1 MARIWTR
8 MRGAPQERS
17 RAPNG
22 ANVDAGLVRQ
32 QLEKIL
38 ASPEF
43 ANASRL
49 QQFLAF
55 VVDEKLNGAETIK
68 ETALAIH
75 VFNRRPSFDP
85 SGDSVVR
92 VAAGNLRIRLRDY
105 YLSTGRDD
113 AVIVELPKG
122 SYVPLFRTNAVERGA
137 PAQREARI
145 GWKKMAS
152 IAAILLLACSA
163 AWWFAKTRTNQAF
176 SSIAVL
182 PFLNLSNNPDNEYL
196 TDGFVEEVTSGLA
209 QVDGLQV
216 VARSSA
222 FQFRGKSPD
231 IRTAGHQLGVE
242 TILEGSVHTIGGRLR
257 VSAQLVKVADGF
269 HIWSRTWEGDAG
281 DIFAIQDDLIRSVA
295 SVLRHPG
302 GVRNNPPHDLEAYD
316 LYLKGLYFKDRVT
329 SADLQKSVSYLEQS
343 TRKDPQYPPAWAAL
357 GFAEAE
363 IAYHAVQPEPETIA
377 RARAAATRALE
388 LDENLA
394 DAHAVLAWIRYF
406 YDWNWGESELG
417 LRRAVV
423 LNPNSAW
430 AHDWYSQDLMS
441 LGRFEEAL
449 KEARRALL
457 LDPLNFRVSTNVSV
471 VLYCAHRYDEAI
483 RQCRQA
489 AEIDP
494 HYYAAWSILGDS
506 FQEKRMYR
514 EAVAALQRSVAEYP
528 KDSDTTG
535 HLAMVLMA
543 MGRKDEAGK
552 LIAVLEHPAAGEPMP
567 WYQLAYV
574 RLAMG
579 DKGRAVEALDK
590 SFQQHSS
597 DMVVL
602 TVDPVFDSLH
612 QHPGFLALAR
622 KMGLPTPR

>member
-1 MARIWTR
+1 MRSAAR
-8 MRGAPQERS
+8 ERS

-22 ANVDAGLVRQ
+22 ATMDAALVRQ

-38 ASPEF
+38 AAAEF

-68 ETALAIH
+68 ETALAIQ
-75 VFNRRPSFDP
+75 VFNRRSSFDP

-105 YLSTGRDD
+105 YLSSGRDD
-113 AVIVELPKG
+113 PIVIELPKG
-122 SYVPLFRTNAVERGA
+122 SYVPLFHEKAAEGGA
-137 PAQREARI
+137 PAPSAAGFLWRI
-145 GWKKMAS
+145 VAGFAIIVLAACS
-152 IAAILLLACSA
+152 IAY
-163 AWWFAKTRTNQAF
+163 WVVKTRQNQTF

-196 TDGFVEEVTSGLA
+196 TDGFVEEVTTGLA

-231 IRTAGHQLGVE
+231 IRTAGRQLGVE
-242 TILEGSVHTIGGRLR
+242 TMLEGSVHTVDGRLR
-257 VSAQLVKVADGF
+257 ISAQLIKVADGF
-269 HIWSRTWEGDAG
+269 HVWSRTWEGDAG
-281 DIFAIQDDLIRSVA
+281 DIFTIQDDLIRSVA
-295 SVLRHPG
+295 GALRHPSA
-302 GVRNNPPHDLEAYD
+302 VRTKPPHDLEAYD

-329 SADLQKSVSYLEQS
+329 SADLRRSVSYLEQS
-343 TRKDPQYPPAWAAL
+343 TGKDPQYAPAWAAL
-357 GFAEAE
+357 GFADAE
-363 IAYHAVQPEPETIA
+363 LAYHAVQPEPETIA

-388 LDENLA
+388 LDDTLA

-406 YDWNWGESELG
+406 YDWNWAESERG
-417 LRRAVV
+417 LQRAVA
-423 LNPNSAW
+423 LNPNSSW
-430 AHDWYSQDLMS
+430 AHDWYSQELLS
-441 LGRFEEAL
+441 VGRFDEAL
-449 KEARRALL
+449 QQARRALL
-457 LDPLNFRVSTNVSV
+457 LDPLNFRVSTNVGV

-489 AEIDP
+489 TEIDP
-494 HYYAAWSILGDS
+494 HYYPAWSILGDS
-506 FQEKRMYR
+506 FQEKRMYG
-514 EAVAALQRSVAEYP
+514 EAAAALQRSVAEYP
-528 KDSDTTG
+528 KDSDTAG
-535 HLAMVLMA
+535 HLAMVLTA

-552 LIAVLEHPAAGEPMP
+552 LVAALEHPAAGEPMP

-574 RLAMG
+574 HLAMG
-579 DKGRAVEALDK
+579 DKDRAVEALDQ
-590 SFQQHSS
+590 SFQQRSS

-612 QHPGFLALAR
+612 RHPGFLALAK
-622 KMGLPTPR
+622 KMGLPAPR